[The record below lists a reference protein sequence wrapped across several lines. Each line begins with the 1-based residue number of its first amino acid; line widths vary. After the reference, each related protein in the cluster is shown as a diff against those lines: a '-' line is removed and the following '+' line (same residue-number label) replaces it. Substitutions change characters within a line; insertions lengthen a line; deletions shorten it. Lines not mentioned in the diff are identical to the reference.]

1 MIWQN
6 VDEIYIE
13 PTIVIKKGSIL
24 TLKVSLAGDFNQF
37 ESNIVGIKA
46 ALRHW
51 CYFHEGKEIS
61 PLRLLE
67 YSRRDQS
74 FEATL
79 EVVKKSKEIDEM
91 KLLCQDILDVLNL
104 ENISVTKWDILV

>member
-6 VDEIYIE
+6 VDEIYTE
-13 PTIVIKKGSIL
+13 PIIDIKKGSL
-24 TLKVSLAGDFNQF
+24 TLKVSLKGDFNQF

-61 PLRLLE
+61 PFRLLE

-74 FEATL
+74 FEAIL

-91 KLLCQDILDVLNL
+91 KLLCQDIMDVLNL
-104 ENISVTKWDILV
+104 ENIRVTEWEILV